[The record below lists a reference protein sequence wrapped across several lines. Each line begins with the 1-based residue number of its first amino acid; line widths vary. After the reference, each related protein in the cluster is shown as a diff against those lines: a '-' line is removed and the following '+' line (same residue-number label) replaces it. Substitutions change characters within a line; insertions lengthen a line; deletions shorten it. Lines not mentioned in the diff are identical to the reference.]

1 MVKKMLCLICYV
13 AVVFHD
19 PKTGEAIFEVAKEDI
34 GQILSDVPS
43 GIQKDPMY
51 GWLIQDGA
59 IRVVDSKNVK
69 QLENEPMKDVT
80 ADGKSAVAAEIG
92 KQGRKKAEKTEGKS
106 DESENDEDSGDQVT
120 EEK

>member
-1 MVKKMLCLICYV
+1 MLCLICYV

-19 PKTGEAIFEVAKEDI
+19 PKTGEAIYEVAKEDI

-80 ADGKSAVAAEIG
+80 AEGKSATAAEING
-92 KQGRKKAEKTEGKS
+92 KRGRKKAEKTEEKS
-106 DESENDEDSGDQVT
+106 DEPEKTEDSGDQGT

>member
-43 GIQKDPMY
+43 EIQKDPMY

-80 ADGKSAVAAEIG
+80 ADGKSATAVEIG
-92 KQGRKKAEKTEGKS
+92 KRGRKKAEEKS
-106 DESENDEDSGDQVT
+106 DELDTSEDSGDQDI